1 MFELTPNCPKGSGLV
16 IESPFRL
23 SARRDGMSMTQAMLQ
38 EFDNEAKTTRRVL
51 ERVPADKLS
60 WKPHPKS
67 MSLGVLALHIAS
79 SPGHIAG
86 WCCEDETTFKGEP
99 APAPSSTADILT
111 AHDESVKTVKETLSR
126 LGDQGLA
133 GMWTAKAG
141 GQTLMTM
148 PKAALARA
156 ILMNHWVHHRGQL
169 SVYLRLLDVAV
180 PSIYGP
186 SADENPFAART

>member
-1 MFELTPNCPKGSGLV
+1 MFELTPDPSKSSHLG
-16 IESPFRL
+16 IKSPFRQP
-23 SARRDGMSMTQAMLQ
+23 ARRALMSMSQAMLL

-51 ERVPADKLS
+51 ERVPNDKLS

-67 MSLGVLALHIAS
+67 MSLGVLALHVAS

-86 WCCEDETTFKGEP
+86 WCCEDETNFTGEP
-99 APAPSSTADILT
+99 APTPSSTAEILA
-111 AHDESVKTVKETLSR
+111 AHDEGVKTVKEALTK

-148 PKAALARA
+148 PK
-156 ILMNHWVHHRGQL
+156 
-169 SVYLRLLDVAV
+169 
-180 PSIYGP
+180 
-186 SADENPFAART
+186 